1 VFQQAEAPARA
12 ARRCPLEKK
21 NASAPVR
28 GRLPYTWPCRVECQ
42 FFACEDLKMTV
53 IICVAGAV
61 VGLFIGIVSG
71 WLVLPTV
78 LRTWDSRP
86 QDFVRL
92 PLPFAPT
99 DVREL
104 KALITFI
111 YRYVIPLVFASVG
124 GIAAYYLSR

>member
-1 VFQQAEAPARA
+1 
-12 ARRCPLEKK
+12 
-21 NASAPVR
+21 
-28 GRLPYTWPCRVECQ
+28 VECQ
-42 FFACEDLKMTV
+42 IFACEDLEMTV
-53 IICVAGAV
+53 IICAAGAV
-61 VGLFIGIVSG
+61 VGLIIGTVSS
-71 WLVLPTV
+71 WVVLPMV
-78 LRTWDSRP
+78 LRTWNSRP

-99 DVREL
+99 DLREL

>member
-1 VFQQAEAPARA
+1 
-12 ARRCPLEKK
+12 
-21 NASAPVR
+21 
-28 GRLPYTWPCRVECQ
+28 
-42 FFACEDLKMTV
+42 MTV

-71 WLVLPTV
+71 WLVLTTV

-104 KALITFI
+104 KALITDFLL
-111 YRYVIPLVFASVG
+111 PQAQQLG
-124 GIAAYYLSR
+124 GPEAAI

>member
-1 VFQQAEAPARA
+1 MSV
-12 ARRCPLEKK
+12 
-21 NASAPVR
+21 
-28 GRLPYTWPCRVECQ
+28 
-42 FFACEDLKMTV
+42 FACEDLEMTV

-61 VGLFIGIVSG
+61 VGLFIGIASS
-71 WLVLPTV
+71 WLLLPTV

-92 PLPFAPT
+92 ALPSAPT
-99 DVREL
+99 NVREL